1 MVAAAPGSGETTMSL
16 YADDDFL
23 HTIAHQ
29 AQVGYGTQRLNVCW
43 DALQQWQT
51 HATLGTYAAHDTR
64 VAHEVAYYT
73 QQVERWQDY
82 LARLG
87 EEAQVAGSARA
98 LVELN
103 IPRSR

>member
-1 MVAAAPGSGETTMSL
+1 MSL

-43 DALQQWQT
+43 DALQHWQ
-51 HATLGTYAAHDTR
+51 ARAALDIDAAHDKR
-64 VAHEVAYYT
+64 VEHEVTYYT
-73 QQVERWQDY
+73 QQVERWQGY

-87 EEAQVAGSARA
+87 EESHVVGSARA
-98 LVELN
+98 GA
-103 IPRSR
+103 

>member
-1 MVAAAPGSGETTMSL
+1 MSL

-29 AQVGYGTQRLNVCW
+29 ARVGYATQRLNACW
-43 DALQQWQT
+43 DTLQHWQT
-51 HATLGTYAAHDTR
+51 RAAHDIDATHDKR
-64 VAHEVAYYT
+64 VKHEVAYYT
-73 QQVERWQDY
+73 QQVEHWQDY

-87 EEAQVAGSARA
+87 EESQVGGSARA

-103 IPRSR
+103 VSQIQ